1 MTGFLVER
9 RKAFKGVG
17 LGIVPLKPLTLLMFE
32 GIVKFQEVLHTY
44 VHKGKKRKII
54 LLELHLPFHH
64 NFLDRATWGCI
75 LIMIGQG
82 PCICYDRHDVHV
94 FGLLN

>member
-17 LGIVPLKPLTLLMFE
+17 LGIVPLKPLVSLMFE

-44 VHKGKKRKII
+44 VHKRKKKK
-54 LLELHLPFHH
+54 
-64 NFLDRATWGCI
+64 
-75 LIMIGQG
+75 
-82 PCICYDRHDVHV
+82 
-94 FGLLN
+94 